1 VAARADVIPVDLPR
15 LLERAVAV
23 GASDVHLKVGS
34 PPRVRREGRLEPLE
48 GADRVTEEDVAVV
61 LEEVCAASPARRAAF
76 ERDGELDIAY
86 AGAGS
91 RFRVNGYRQRGTSA
105 FVFRR
110 IPGEP
115 PTFADLC
122 LPAGVRRLAET
133 HHGLTLITG
142 PTGSGKSTTLAS
154 MINHINCTRA
164 SHIVTIEDPIEI
176 LHRDARSS
184 VSQREVGL
192 DTASFSEALR
202 RALRQDPDVILI
214 GETRDVEAAE
224 TALHAAESGHLVL
237 STLHTVSA
245 AETISRVVD
254 LFPAVKQAQVR
265 AILAGV
271 LRGVV
276 SQRLLPRLDGG
287 VVAAVE
293 VMIVN
298 ARIAEL
304 IRENKPE
311 EITDAIAEGAYFDMQ
326 TFERALVELVLDG
339 AVGRDVAANAAM
351 NRHDF
356 LVTLERELKAKAA
369 REKASEEDTPTEE
382 EPEPLAPLSTAPWLS
397 PR

>member
-1 VAARADVIPVDLPR
+1 M
-15 LLERAVAV
+15 
-23 GASDVHLKVGS
+23 
-34 PPRVRREGRLEPLE
+34 
-48 GADRVTEEDVAVV
+48 V
-61 LEEVCAASPARRAAF
+61 LEEVSAASPARRAAF

-133 HHGLTLITG
+133 HHGLTLVTG

-176 LHRDARSS
+176 LHRDATSS

-214 GETRDVEAAE
+214 GEMRDVEAAE

-356 LVTLERELKAKAA
+356 LVTFERELKAKAA